1 MENIMSKYTDARN
14 AQLVIAL
21 LKEYGIRN
29 IIASPGTTN
38 VPFVYSVQNDSFFK
52 VYSAIDERSA
62 AYMAC
67 GLAAE
72 SGKPVVLS
80 CTGATASRDYMPGL
94 TEAFYRK
101 LPVLA
106 LTSMHFTE
114 DIGNL
119 STQILDRS
127 VIPNDI
133 ARYHTSLEMIENE
146 RMAKDEELRI
156 NIALSEL
163 TRDGGGPVAVQL
175 ITDGNYTF
183 SATSLPKVNRINRF
197 LPEKI
202 SEWPELP
209 DNAKIAVL
217 LGAHRT
223 FSATESEM
231 LEHFVETH
239 DAVVFSDIS
248 SGYHGKF
255 AFGSALACIQ
265 LQNNPIRSA
274 FEPDLVIHVGEM
286 TGDYNTMGF
295 LTGLNCPVWR
305 VSLDGEFRQHFAR
318 LENVFQCSN
327 EFFFSHYA
335 SNKHVESGYRTKWEN
350 YDIQLRKRM
359 PEFPFSNIWMAQQLH
374 SMIPAG
380 SIVHSA
386 ILSSLSSWDYFPLS
400 KDVRSS
406 ANVGGFGIDGCTST
420 LIGASLS
427 SHELC
432 FCITGDLAFFY
443 DMNSLGCR
451 EIGPNLRIL
460 LINNGLG
467 MTFKLSNHVGS
478 QIGPSAN
485 IFIAAEGHN
494 AAAKSVTGN
503 QSPARAWAESLGF
516 KYLSASSKEEFNAAK
531 DIFTSKDSEAPILFE
546 CFTHEED
553 ERTARDL
560 IDSIDSR
567 TDSKTQL
574 KKTIKKVLPKSVIDS
589 LKSLRH

>member
-1 MENIMSKYTDARN
+1 MPKYTDARN

-38 VPFVYSVQNDSFFK
+38 VPFVYSVQNDSFFNI
-52 VYSAIDERSA
+52 YSAIDERSA

-72 SGKPVVLS
+72 SGEPVVLS

-217 LGAHRT
+217 LGVYRT

-318 LENVFQCSN
+318 LENVFQCSI

-380 SIVHSA
+380 SIVHPA
-386 ILSSLSSWDYFPLS
+386 ILSSLSSWDYFPLP

-406 ANVGGFGIDGCTST
+406 ANVGGFGIDGCTSA

-516 KYLSASSKEEFNAAK
+516 KYLSASSKEEFNAVK

>member
-1 MENIMSKYTDARN
+1 MPKYTDARN

-38 VPFVYSVQNDSFFK
+38 VPFVYSVQNDSFFNI
-52 VYSAIDERSA
+52 YSAIDERSA

-72 SGKPVVLS
+72 SGEPVVLS

-217 LGAHRT
+217 LGVHRT

-318 LENVFQCSN
+318 LENVFQCSI

-335 SNKHVESGYRTKWEN
+335 SNKYVESGYRTKWEN

-380 SIVHSA
+380 SIVHPA
-386 ILSSLSSWDYFPLS
+386 ILSSLSSWDYFPLP

-406 ANVGGFGIDGCTST
+406 ANVGGFGIDGCTSA

-516 KYLSASSKEEFNAAK
+516 KYLSASSKEEFNAVK

-560 IDSIDSR
+560 IDSIDSI

>member
-1 MENIMSKYTDARN
+1 MPKYTDARN

-38 VPFVYSVQNDSFFK
+38 VPFVYSVQNDSFFNI
-52 VYSAIDERSA
+52 YSAIDERSA

-72 SGKPVVLS
+72 SGEPVVLS
-80 CTGATASRDYMPGL
+80 CTGATASRDYMPAL

-217 LGAHRT
+217 LGVHRT

-318 LENVFQCSN
+318 LENVFQCSI

-335 SNKHVESGYRTKWEN
+335 SNKYVESGYRTKWEN

-380 SIVHSA
+380 SIVHPA
-386 ILSSLSSWDYFPLS
+386 ILSSLSSWDYFPLP

-406 ANVGGFGIDGCTST
+406 ANVGGFGIDGCTSA

-516 KYLSASSKEEFNAAK
+516 KYLSASSKEEFNAVK

>member
-1 MENIMSKYTDARN
+1 MPKYTDARN

-38 VPFVYSVQNDSFFK
+38 VPFVYSVQSDSFFK

-72 SGKPVVLS
+72 SGEPVVLS

-133 ARYHTSLEMIENE
+133 ARYHTSLAMIENE

-163 TRDGGGPVAVQL
+163 TRDGSGPVAVQL

-183 SATSLPKVNRINRF
+183 SATSLPKVNKISRF
-197 LPEKI
+197 LPEEV
-202 SEWPELP
+202 SGWPELP

-217 LGAHRT
+217 LGAHRA
-223 FSATESEM
+223 FNATESEM

-318 LENVFQCSN
+318 LKNIFQCSI

-335 SNKHVESGYRTKWEN
+335 SQKLVESGYRAKWEN
-350 YDIQLRKRM
+350 YDIQLRNRM

-380 SIVHSA
+380 SIVHPA
-386 ILSSLSSWDYFPLS
+386 ILSSLSSWDYFPLP

-427 SHELC
+427 TRELC

-451 EIGPNLRIL
+451 EISPNLRIL

-485 IFIAAEGHN
+485 AFIAAAGHN
-494 AAAKSVTGN
+494 AAAESVNGN

-516 KYLSASSKEEFNAAK
+516 NYFSASSKEEFNAVK
-531 DIFTSKDSEAPILFE
+531 DIFTSKDSEGPILFE
-546 CFTHEED
+546 CFTREED

-560 IDSIDSR
+560 IDSIDNR
-567 TDSKTQL
+567 TDSKTQ
-574 KKTIKKVLPKSVIDS
+574 IKKAIKKILPKSVIDS
-589 LKSLRH
+589 LKSLRY

>member
-1 MENIMSKYTDARN
+1 MPKYTDARN

-38 VPFVYSVQNDSFFK
+38 VPFVYSVQNDSFFNI
-52 VYSAIDERSA
+52 YSAIDERSA

-72 SGKPVVLS
+72 SGEPVVLS

-217 LGAHRT
+217 LGVHRT

-318 LENVFQCSN
+318 LENVFQCSI

-335 SNKHVESGYRTKWEN
+335 SNKYVESGYRTKWEN

-380 SIVHSA
+380 SIVHPA
-386 ILSSLSSWDYFPLS
+386 ILSSLSSWDYFPLP

-406 ANVGGFGIDGCTST
+406 ANVGGFGIDGCTSA

-451 EIGPNLRIL
+451 EIGPNLRIF

-516 KYLSASSKEEFNAAK
+516 KYLSASSKEEFNAVK

>member
-1 MENIMSKYTDARN
+1 MPKYTDTRN

-38 VPFVYSVQNDSFFK
+38 VPFVYSVQNDSFFNI
-52 VYSAIDERSA
+52 YSAIDERSA
-62 AYMAC
+62 AYMSC

-72 SGKPVVLS
+72 SGEPVVLS

-217 LGAHRT
+217 LGVHRT

-318 LENVFQCSN
+318 LENVFQCSI

-380 SIVHSA
+380 SIVHPA
-386 ILSSLSSWDYFPLS
+386 ILSSLSSWDYFPLP

-406 ANVGGFGIDGCTST
+406 ANVGGFGIDGCTSA

-516 KYLSASSKEEFNAAK
+516 KYLSASSKEEFNAVK

>member
-1 MENIMSKYTDARN
+1 MPKYTDARN

-38 VPFVYSVQNDSFFK
+38 VPFVYSVQNDSFFNI
-52 VYSAIDERSA
+52 YSAIDERSA

-72 SGKPVVLS
+72 SGEPVVLS

-217 LGAHRT
+217 LGVHRT

-318 LENVFQCSN
+318 LENVFQCSI

-374 SMIPAG
+374 SMISAG
-380 SIVHSA
+380 SIVHPA
-386 ILSSLSSWDYFPLS
+386 ILSSLSSWDYFPLP

-406 ANVGGFGIDGCTST
+406 ANVGGFGIDGCTSA

-516 KYLSASSKEEFNAAK
+516 KYLSASSKEEFNAVK

>member
-1 MENIMSKYTDARN
+1 MPKYTDARN

-38 VPFVYSVQNDSFFK
+38 VPFVYSVQNDSFFNI
-52 VYSAIDERSA
+52 YSAIDERSA

-72 SGKPVVLS
+72 SGEPVVLS

-217 LGAHRT
+217 LGVHRT

-318 LENVFQCSN
+318 LENVFQCSI

-380 SIVHSA
+380 SIVHPA
-386 ILSSLSSWDYFPLS
+386 ILSSLSSWDYFPLP

-406 ANVGGFGIDGCTST
+406 ANVGGFGIDGCTSA

-516 KYLSASSKEEFNAAK
+516 KYLSASSKEEFNAVK

-574 KKTIKKVLPKSVIDS
+574 KKTIKRFCRNRS
-589 LKSLRH
+589 LIH

>member
-1 MENIMSKYTDARN
+1 MSKYTDARN

-305 VSLDGEFRQHFAR
+305 VSLDGEFRQHFTR

>member
-1 MENIMSKYTDARN
+1 MSKYTDARN

-531 DIFTSKDSEAPILFE
+531 DIFTSKGSEAPILFE

>member
-1 MENIMSKYTDARN
+1 MPKYTDARN

-38 VPFVYSVQNDSFFK
+38 VPFVYSVQNDSFFNI
-52 VYSAIDERSA
+52 YSAIDERSA

-72 SGKPVVLS
+72 SGEPVVLS

-217 LGAHRT
+217 LGVHRT

-255 AFGSALACIQ
+255 AFGSAFACIQ

-318 LENVFQCSN
+318 LENVFQCSI

-380 SIVHSA
+380 SIVHPA
-386 ILSSLSSWDYFPLS
+386 ILSSLSSWDYFPLP

-406 ANVGGFGIDGCTST
+406 ANVGGFGIDGCTSA

-516 KYLSASSKEEFNAAK
+516 KYLSASSKEEFNAVK

>member
-1 MENIMSKYTDARN
+1 MPKYTDARN

-38 VPFVYSVQNDSFFK
+38 VPFVYSVQNDSFFNI
-52 VYSAIDERSA
+52 YSAIDERSA

-72 SGKPVVLS
+72 SGEPVVLS

-217 LGAHRT
+217 LGVHRT

-318 LENVFQCSN
+318 LENVFQCSI

-335 SNKHVESGYRTKWEN
+335 SNKYVESGYRTKWEN

-380 SIVHSA
+380 SIVHPA
-386 ILSSLSSWDYFPLS
+386 ILSSLSSWDYFPLP

-406 ANVGGFGIDGCTST
+406 ANVGGFGIDGCTSA

-516 KYLSASSKEEFNAAK
+516 KYLSASSKEEFNAVK

-574 KKTIKKVLPKSVIDS
+574 KKTIKKGSAEIG
-589 LKSLRH
+589 H

>member
-1 MENIMSKYTDARN
+1 MPKYTDARN

-38 VPFVYSVQNDSFFK
+38 VPFVYSVQNDSFFNI
-52 VYSAIDERSA
+52 YSAIDERSA

-72 SGKPVVLS
+72 SGEPVVLS

-217 LGAHRT
+217 LGVHRT

-318 LENVFQCSN
+318 LENVFQCSI

-335 SNKHVESGYRTKWEN
+335 SNKYVESGYRTKWEN

-380 SIVHSA
+380 SIVHPA

>member
-1 MENIMSKYTDARN
+1 MSKYTDARN

-451 EIGPNLRIL
+451 DIGPKLRSL

>member
-1 MENIMSKYTDARN
+1 MSKYTDARN

-503 QSPARAWAESLGF
+503 QSPARSWAESLGF

>member
-1 MENIMSKYTDARN
+1 MPKYTDARN

-38 VPFVYSVQNDSFFK
+38 VPFVYSVQNDSFFNI
-52 VYSAIDERSA
+52 YSAIDERSA

-72 SGKPVVLS
+72 SGEPVVLS

-163 TRDGGGPVAVQL
+163 THDGGGPVAVQL

-217 LGAHRT
+217 LGVHRT

-318 LENVFQCSN
+318 LENVFQCSI

-335 SNKHVESGYRTKWEN
+335 SNKYVESGYRTKWEN

-380 SIVHSA
+380 SIVHPA
-386 ILSSLSSWDYFPLS
+386 ILSSLSSWDYFPLP

-406 ANVGGFGIDGCTST
+406 ANVGGFGIDGCTSA

-516 KYLSASSKEEFNAAK
+516 KYLSASSKEEFNAVK

>member
-1 MENIMSKYTDARN
+1 MPKYTDARN

-38 VPFVYSVQNDSFFK
+38 VPFVYSVQNDSFFNI
-52 VYSAIDERSA
+52 YSAIDERSA

-72 SGKPVVLS
+72 SGEPVVLS

-217 LGAHRT
+217 LGVHRT

-516 KYLSASSKEEFNAAK
+516 KYLSASSKEEFNAVK

>member
-1 MENIMSKYTDARN
+1 MSRYTDERN

-29 IIASPGTTN
+29 VIASPGTTN
-38 VPFVYSVQNDSFFK
+38 IPFVYSVQSDSFFK
-52 VYSAIDERSA
+52 VYSTIDERSA

-72 SGKPVVLS
+72 SGEPVVLS

-119 STQILDRS
+119 STQIIDRS

-146 RMAKDEELRI
+146 RMARDEELRI

-163 TRDGGGPVAVQL
+163 TRDGGGPVIMQL

-183 SATSLPKVNRINRF
+183 ASTSLPKVHKINRY
-197 LPEKI
+197 LPEGV
-202 SEWPELP
+202 SQWPELS
-209 DNAKIAVL
+209 ATARIAIL

-223 FSATESEM
+223 FSAAESEA

-239 DAVVFSDIS
+239 NAVVLSDIS
-248 SGYHGKF
+248 SGYRGKF
-255 AFGSALACIQ
+255 SFGSALASVQ
-265 LQNNPIRSA
+265 LRNNPVRAA
-274 FEPDLVIHVGEM
+274 FDPDLVVYIGEM

-318 LENVFQCSN
+318 LENVFQCSI
-327 EFFFSHYA
+327 EFFLSHYA
-335 SNKHVESGYRTKWEN
+335 RNEIMHSEFRAQWEI
-350 YDIQLRKRM
+350 YDTQLRKRM

-374 SMIPAG
+374 SVIPTG
-380 SIVHSA
+380 STVHPA
-386 ILSSLSSWDYFPLS
+386 ILSSLSSWDYFPLP
-400 KDVRSS
+400 KGIRSS

-420 LIGASLS
+420 LIGASLATD
-427 SHELC
+427 ELY

-451 EIGPNLRIL
+451 EIGSNVRIL
-460 LINNGLG
+460 LINNNLG

-478 QIGPSAN
+478 QIGKSAN
-485 IFIAAEGHN
+485 MFIAAAGHN
-494 AAAKSVTGN
+494 TPDDVIDSDK
-503 QSPARAWAESLGF
+503 SPARAWAESLGF
-516 KYLSASSKEEFNAAK
+516 EYLKASSKDEFGVAK
-531 DIFTSKDSEAPILFE
+531 ERFLSKDSRSPILLE
-546 CFTHEED
+546 CFTCEED
-553 ERTARDL
+553 ERNARDL
-560 IDSIDSR
+560 IDSIDNR
-567 TDSKTQL
+567 VDSKTR
-574 KKTIKKVLPKSVIDS
+574 IKNMAKVFLPKPVIDS
-589 LKSLRH
+589 LKTIRH

>member
-1 MENIMSKYTDARN
+1 MSKYTDARN

-274 FEPDLVIHVGEM
+274 FKPDLVIHVGEM

-318 LENVFQCSN
+318 LENVFQCSI

-380 SIVHSA
+380 SIVHPA
-386 ILSSLSSWDYFPLS
+386 ILSSLSSWDYFPLP

-406 ANVGGFGIDGCTST
+406 ANVGGFGIDGCTSA

-516 KYLSASSKEEFNAAK
+516 KYLSASSKEEFNAVK

>member
-1 MENIMSKYTDARN
+1 MPKYTDARN

-38 VPFVYSVQNDSFFK
+38 VPFVYSVQNDSFFNI
-52 VYSAIDERSA
+52 YSAIDERSA

-72 SGKPVVLS
+72 SGEPVVLS

-217 LGAHRT
+217 LGVHRT

-318 LENVFQCSN
+318 LENVFQCSI

-359 PEFPFSNIWMAQQLH
+359 LEFPFSNIWMAQQLH

-380 SIVHSA
+380 SIVHPA
-386 ILSSLSSWDYFPLS
+386 ILSSLSSWDYFPLP

-406 ANVGGFGIDGCTST
+406 ANVGGFGIDGCTSA

-516 KYLSASSKEEFNAAK
+516 KYLSASSKEEFNAVK

>member
-1 MENIMSKYTDARN
+1 MPKYTDARN

-38 VPFVYSVQNDSFFK
+38 VPFVYSVQSDSFFK

-72 SGKPVVLS
+72 SGEPVVLS

-163 TRDGGGPVAVQL
+163 TRDGSGPVAVQL

-183 SATSLPKVNRINRF
+183 SATSLPKVNKISRF
-197 LPEKI
+197 LPEEV
-202 SEWPELP
+202 SGWPELP

-217 LGAHRT
+217 LGAHRA
-223 FSATESEM
+223 FNATESEM

-318 LENVFQCSN
+318 LKNIFQCSI

-335 SNKHVESGYRTKWEN
+335 SQKLVESGYRAKWEN
-350 YDIQLRKRM
+350 YDIQLRNRM
-359 PEFPFSNIWMAQQLH
+359 PEFPFSNFWMAQQLH

-380 SIVHSA
+380 SIVHPA
-386 ILSSLSSWDYFPLS
+386 ILSSLSSWDYFPLP

-427 SHELC
+427 TRELC

-451 EIGPNLRIL
+451 EISPNLRIL

-485 IFIAAEGHN
+485 AFIAAAGHN
-494 AAAKSVTGN
+494 AAAESVNGN
-503 QSPARAWAESLGF
+503 QSPARAWPESLGF
-516 KYLSASSKEEFNAAK
+516 KYFSASSKEEFNAVK
-531 DIFTSKDSEAPILFE
+531 DIFTSKDSEGPILFE
-546 CFTHEED
+546 CFTREED

-560 IDSIDSR
+560 IDSIDNR
-567 TDSKTQL
+567 TDSKTQ
-574 KKTIKKVLPKSVIDS
+574 IKKAIKKILPKSVIDS
-589 LKSLRH
+589 LKSLRY

>member
-1 MENIMSKYTDARN
+1 MSKYTDASN

-209 DNAKIAVL
+209 GNAKIAVL

-380 SIVHSA
+380 SIAHSA
-386 ILSSLSSWDYFPLS
+386 ILSSLSSWDYFPLP

-516 KYLSASSKEEFNAAK
+516 KYLSASSKEEFNAVK

>member
-1 MENIMSKYTDARN
+1 MPKYTDARN

-38 VPFVYSVQNDSFFK
+38 VPFVYSVQNDSFFNI
-52 VYSAIDERSA
+52 YSAIDERSA

-72 SGKPVVLS
+72 SGEPVVLS

-217 LGAHRT
+217 LGVHRT

-318 LENVFQCSN
+318 LENVFQCSI

-335 SNKHVESGYRTKWEN
+335 SNKYVESGYRTKWEN

-380 SIVHSA
+380 SIVHPA
-386 ILSSLSSWDYFPLS
+386 ILSSLSSWDYFPLP

-406 ANVGGFGIDGCTST
+406 ANVGGFGIDGCTSA

-516 KYLSASSKEEFNAAK
+516 KYLSASSKEEFNAVK
-531 DIFTSKDSEAPILFE
+531 DIFTSKNSEAPILFE

>member
-1 MENIMSKYTDARN
+1 MPKYTDARN

-38 VPFVYSVQNDSFFK
+38 VPFVYSVQNDSFFNI
-52 VYSAIDERSA
+52 YSAIDERSA

-72 SGKPVVLS
+72 SGEPVVLS
-80 CTGATASRDYMPGL
+80 CTGDTASRDYMPGL

-217 LGAHRT
+217 LGVHRT

-318 LENVFQCSN
+318 LENVFQCSI

-335 SNKHVESGYRTKWEN
+335 SNKYVESGYRTKWEN

-380 SIVHSA
+380 SIVHPA
-386 ILSSLSSWDYFPLS
+386 ILSSLSSWDYFPLP

-406 ANVGGFGIDGCTST
+406 ANVGGFGIDGCTSA

-516 KYLSASSKEEFNAAK
+516 KYLSASSKEEFNAVK

>member
-1 MENIMSKYTDARN
+1 MPKYTDARN

-38 VPFVYSVQNDSFFK
+38 VPFVYSVQNDSFFNI
-52 VYSAIDERSA
+52 YSAIDERSA

-72 SGKPVVLS
+72 SGEPVVLS

-217 LGAHRT
+217 LGVHRT

-318 LENVFQCSN
+318 LENVFQCSI

-380 SIVHSA
+380 SIVHPA
-386 ILSSLSSWDYFPLS
+386 ILSSLSSWDYFPLP

-406 ANVGGFGIDGCTST
+406 ANVGGFGIDGCTSA

-516 KYLSASSKEEFNAAK
+516 KYLSASSKEEFNAVK

-574 KKTIKKVLPKSVIDS
+574 KKTIKKGSAEIG
-589 LKSLRH
+589 H

>member
-1 MENIMSKYTDARN
+1 MPKYTDARN

-38 VPFVYSVQNDSFFK
+38 VPFVYSVQNDSFFNI
-52 VYSAIDERSA
+52 YSAIDERSA

-72 SGKPVVLS
+72 SGEPVVLS
-80 CTGATASRDYMPGL
+80 CTGATASRNYMPGL

-217 LGAHRT
+217 LGVHRT

-318 LENVFQCSN
+318 LENVFQCSI

-335 SNKHVESGYRTKWEN
+335 SNKYVESGYRTKWEN

-380 SIVHSA
+380 SIVHPA
-386 ILSSLSSWDYFPLS
+386 ILSSLSSWDYFPLP

-406 ANVGGFGIDGCTST
+406 ANVGGFGIDGCTSA

-432 FCITGDLAFFY
+432 FCITGDLSFFY

-516 KYLSASSKEEFNAAK
+516 KYLSASSKEEFNAVK

>member
-1 MENIMSKYTDARN
+1 MPKYTDARN
-14 AQLVIAL
+14 AQLVIAP

-38 VPFVYSVQNDSFFK
+38 VPFVYSVQNDSFFNI
-52 VYSAIDERSA
+52 YSAIDERSA

-72 SGKPVVLS
+72 SGEPVVLS

-217 LGAHRT
+217 LGVHRT

-318 LENVFQCSN
+318 LENVFQCSI

-380 SIVHSA
+380 SIVHPA
-386 ILSSLSSWDYFPLS
+386 ILSSLSSWDYFPLP

-406 ANVGGFGIDGCTST
+406 ANVGGFGIDGCTSA

-516 KYLSASSKEEFNAAK
+516 KYLSASSKEEFNAVK

>member
-1 MENIMSKYTDARN
+1 MPKYTDARN

-38 VPFVYSVQNDSFFK
+38 VPFVYSVQSDSFFK

-72 SGKPVVLS
+72 TGEPVVLS

-163 TRDGGGPVAVQL
+163 TRDGSGPVAVQL

-183 SATSLPKVNRINRF
+183 SATSLPKVNKISRF
-197 LPEKI
+197 LPEEV
-202 SEWPELP
+202 SGWPELP
-209 DNAKIAVL
+209 DNAKIAVF
-217 LGAHRT
+217 LGAHRA

-239 DAVVFSDIS
+239 DAVVFSDVS

-255 AFGSALACIQ
+255 AFGSALTCIQ
-265 LQNNPIRSA
+265 LQTNPIRSA

-295 LTGLNCPVWR
+295 LTGLNCLVWR

-318 LENVFQCSN
+318 LKNVFQCSI

-335 SNKHVESGYRTKWEN
+335 SQKLVESGYRAKWEN
-350 YDIQLRKRM
+350 YDIQLRKRV

-380 SIVHSA
+380 SIVHPA
-386 ILSSLSSWDYFPLS
+386 ILSSLSSWDYFPLP
-400 KDVRSS
+400 KDVHSS

-420 LIGASLS
+420 LVGASLS
-427 SHELC
+427 TRELC

-451 EIGPNLRIL
+451 EISPNLRIL

-485 IFIAAEGHN
+485 AFIAAAGHN
-494 AAAKSVTGN
+494 AAAESVKGN

-516 KYLSASSKEEFNAAK
+516 KYFSASSKEEFNAVK
-531 DIFTSKDSEAPILFE
+531 DIFTSKDSEGPILFE
-546 CFTHEED
+546 CFTREED

-560 IDSIDSR
+560 IDSIDNR
-567 TDSKTQL
+567 TDSKTRI
-574 KKTIKKVLPKSVIDS
+574 KKTIKKILPKSVIDS
-589 LKSLRH
+589 LKSLKH

>member
-1 MENIMSKYTDARN
+1 MPKYTDARN

-38 VPFVYSVQNDSFFK
+38 VPFVYSVQNDSFFNI
-52 VYSAIDERSA
+52 YSAIDERSA

-72 SGKPVVLS
+72 SGEPVVLS

-217 LGAHRT
+217 LGVHRT

-318 LENVFQCSN
+318 LENVFQCSI

-335 SNKHVESGYRTKWEN
+335 SNKYVESGYRTKWEN

-380 SIVHSA
+380 SIVHPA
-386 ILSSLSSWDYFPLS
+386 ILSSLSSWDYFPLP

-406 ANVGGFGIDGCTST
+406 ANVGGFGIDGCTSA

-516 KYLSASSKEEFNAAK
+516 KYLSASSKEEFNAVK

-567 TDSKTQL
+567 TDLKTQL
-574 KKTIKKVLPKSVIDS
+574 KKTIKRFCRNRS
-589 LKSLRH
+589 LIH

>member
-1 MENIMSKYTDARN
+1 MPKYTDARN

-21 LKEYGIRN
+21 LKEYCIRN

-38 VPFVYSVQNDSFFK
+38 VPFVYSVQNDSFFNI
-52 VYSAIDERSA
+52 YSAIDERSA

-72 SGKPVVLS
+72 SGEPVVLS

-217 LGAHRT
+217 LGVHRT

-318 LENVFQCSN
+318 LENVFQCSI

-380 SIVHSA
+380 SIVHPA
-386 ILSSLSSWDYFPLS
+386 ILSSLSSWDYFPLP

-406 ANVGGFGIDGCTST
+406 ANVGGFGIDGCTSA

-516 KYLSASSKEEFNAAK
+516 KYLSASSKEEFNAVK

>member
-1 MENIMSKYTDARN
+1 MPKYTDARN

-38 VPFVYSVQNDSFFK
+38 VPFVYSVQNDSFFNI
-52 VYSAIDERSA
+52 YSAIDERSA

-72 SGKPVVLS
+72 SGEPVVLS

-217 LGAHRT
+217 LGVHRT

-318 LENVFQCSN
+318 LENVFQCSI

-335 SNKHVESGYRTKWEN
+335 SNKHVESGYRTKGEN

-380 SIVHSA
+380 SIVHPA
-386 ILSSLSSWDYFPLS
+386 ILSSLSSWDYFPLP

-406 ANVGGFGIDGCTST
+406 ANVGGFGIDGCTSA

-516 KYLSASSKEEFNAAK
+516 KYLSASSKEEFNAVK

>member
-1 MENIMSKYTDARN
+1 MPKYTDARN

-38 VPFVYSVQNDSFFK
+38 VPFVYSVQNDSFFNI
-52 VYSAIDERSA
+52 YSAIDERSA

-72 SGKPVVLS
+72 SGEPVVLS

-217 LGAHRT
+217 LGVHRT

-318 LENVFQCSN
+318 LENVFQCSI

-335 SNKHVESGYRTKWEN
+335 SNKYVESGYRTKWEN

-380 SIVHSA
+380 SIVHPA
-386 ILSSLSSWDYFPLS
+386 ILSSLSSWDYFPLP

-406 ANVGGFGIDGCTST
+406 ANVGGFGIDGCTSA

-451 EIGPNLRIL
+451 GIGPNLRIL

-516 KYLSASSKEEFNAAK
+516 KYLSASSKEEFNAVK

>member
-1 MENIMSKYTDARN
+1 MSKYTDARN

-146 RMAKDEELRI
+146 RMVKDEELRI

-516 KYLSASSKEEFNAAK
+516 KYLSASSKEEFNAVK

>member
-1 MENIMSKYTDARN
+1 MSKYTDARN

-516 KYLSASSKEEFNAAK
+516 KYLSASSKEEFNAVK

>member
-1 MENIMSKYTDARN
+1 MPKYTDARN

-38 VPFVYSVQNDSFFK
+38 VPFVYSVQNDSFFNI
-52 VYSAIDERSA
+52 YSAIDERSA

-72 SGKPVVLS
+72 SGEPVVLS

-183 SATSLPKVNRINRF
+183 SATSLPKVNRINSF

-217 LGAHRT
+217 LGVHRT

-318 LENVFQCSN
+318 LENVFQCSI

-380 SIVHSA
+380 SIVHPA
-386 ILSSLSSWDYFPLS
+386 ILSSLSSWDYFPLP

-406 ANVGGFGIDGCTST
+406 ANVGGFGIDGCTSA

-516 KYLSASSKEEFNAAK
+516 KYLSASSKEEFNAVK

>member
-1 MENIMSKYTDARN
+1 MSKYTDARN

-359 PEFPFSNIWMAQQLH
+359 PEFPFSNIWMAQQLY

>member
-1 MENIMSKYTDARN
+1 MPKYTDARN

-38 VPFVYSVQNDSFFK
+38 VPFVYSVQNDSFFNI
-52 VYSAIDERSA
+52 YSAIDERSA

-72 SGKPVVLS
+72 SGEPVVLS

-217 LGAHRT
+217 LGVHRT

-318 LENVFQCSN
+318 LENVFQCSI

-335 SNKHVESGYRTKWEN
+335 SNKYVESGYRTKWEN

-380 SIVHSA
+380 SIVHPD
-386 ILSSLSSWDYFPLS
+386 ILSSLSSWDYFPLP

-406 ANVGGFGIDGCTST
+406 ANVGGFGIDGCTSA

-516 KYLSASSKEEFNAAK
+516 KYLSASSKEEFNAVK

>member
-1 MENIMSKYTDARN
+1 MSKYTDARN

-574 KKTIKKVLPKSVIDS
+574 KKTIKRFCRNRS
-589 LKSLRH
+589 LIH